1 MRFIIIR
8 DEEDFMEIIDLDH
21 IDHITIESRQA
32 VNKKKKWIIIFWNLN
47 GVPYELGK
55 AFRLKPEAYD
65 YLWGLLDS
73 EYINIE
79 NALDSAEIKNKRR

>member
-32 VNKKKKWIIIFWNLN
+32 VKKKKKWIIIFWNLN

-55 AFRLKPEAYD
+55 KFNTKSEAYD
-65 YLWGLLDS
+65 YLWELFDS
-73 EYINIE
+73 ENIE
-79 NALDSAEIKNKRR
+79 IIELIRNAPVNKA